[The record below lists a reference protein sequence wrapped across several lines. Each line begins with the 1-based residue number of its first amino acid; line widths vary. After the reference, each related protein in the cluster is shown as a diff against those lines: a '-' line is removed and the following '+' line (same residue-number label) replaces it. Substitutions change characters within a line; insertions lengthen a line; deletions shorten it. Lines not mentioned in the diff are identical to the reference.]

1 MAHSLS
7 FLVALFTCS
16 LLIPVL
22 VRHSEGL
29 GLMDHPD
36 TDRKS
41 HVASISRA
49 GGIAIYL
56 SALLALFLSPASA
69 QPIIGVIL
77 AGTLIFL
84 FGLLDDARNL
94 NHWWKFGG
102 QFAAALLVIASG
114 VVIDR
119 LPGMGVELLPNWIAY
134 PLTFFFLVGVTN
146 AVNLSDGLDGLA
158 GGSTFLS
165 LGLVA
170 VLSYFAD
177 EYSTTILAVSI
188 AGGIA
193 GFLRYNTH
201 PATVFMGD
209 SGSQFIGLMAA
220 SLAIIATQ
228 SEAGSHSAALPLLIL
243 GLPVL
248 DTLYV
253 TFIRVKNGKSPFK
266 ADSSHLHHR
275 LVRLGL
281 EKHEAVGLY
290 YCAQLGLLGLAYAL
304 RFQHEL
310 LVLAY
315 YAGFSALV
323 MACLIGAKNIQLVH
337 IRAGR
342 AARDERRNAFFRPI
356 GEHYSNSTS
365 ALSLGLALALII
377 AVGAASNTS
386 VDTATAKLTVSMAF
400 ILVTL
405 YFLAFRRGAAQSD
418 WLLRVVCSCAAA
430 SIFYH
435 ASLVGLT
442 SVWRYALDLSL
453 LLSLSFL
460 ALCIRISR
468 KHVFSLTTQD
478 LLIVLILLS
487 LQVLPIAEST
497 QYLIMRITIFV
508 FIIEFLITV
517 QKPRR
522 TLLNLCSIASVVGLT
537 IF

>member
-16 LLIPVL
+16 LLIPLL
-22 VRHSEGL
+22 VRYSEAL

-36 TDRKS
+36 QDRKA
-41 HVASISRA
+41 HVNAISRA
-49 GGIAIYL
+49 GGIAIYA
-56 SALLALFLSPASA
+56 SALLALFLSPASTS
-69 QPIIGVIL
+69 PVFGILL

-84 FGLLDDARNL
+84 FGLLDDARSL

-102 QFAAALLVIASG
+102 QFAAAFVVISSG
-114 VVIDR
+114 VVIER
-119 LPGMGVELLPNWIAY
+119 LPGMGVASLPNWISY
-134 PLTFFFLVGVTN
+134 PFTFVFLVGVTN

-165 LGLVA
+165 LGLIA

-177 EYSTTILAVSI
+177 EYSVTILAVAI

-220 SLAIIATQ
+220 CLAIVATQ
-228 SEAGSHSAALPLLIL
+228 SESGSHSATLPLLIL

-248 DTLYV
+248 DTVYV
-253 TFIRVKNGKSPFK
+253 MVIRIKNGQSPFK

-281 EKHEAVGLY
+281 EKHEAVGIY
-290 YCAQLGLLGLAYAL
+290 YCAQLSLLALAYAL
-304 RFQHEL
+304 RFQHEV
-310 LVLAY
+310 LVLTY
-315 YAGFSALV
+315 YTAFCAIVLAG
-323 MACLIGAKNIQLVH
+323 LIGAKNLH
-337 IRAGR
+337 LIRANHLT
-342 AARDERRNAFFRPI
+342 AVRDERRNAFFRPI
-356 GEHYSNSTS
+356 GERYTVSTYTLS
-365 ALSLGLALALII
+365 IGLSGALFIGVLASMGVRTDVATDNLTTII
-377 AVGAASNTS
+377 AFLLPLIYIAA
-386 VDTATAKLTVSMAF
+386 A
-400 ILVTL
+400 
-405 YFLAFRRGAAQSD
+405 RREQSQSD
-418 WLLRVVCSCAAA
+418 WLLRIIGSCAAA
-430 SIFYH
+430 AVFYH

-442 SVWRYALDLSL
+442 SGWRYALDISL
-453 LLSLSFL
+453 LLSLCFL

-487 LQVLPIAEST
+487 VQVLPIAEST
-497 QYLIMRITIFV
+497 QYLTMRITIFV

-517 QKPRR
+517 RR
-522 TLLNLCSIASVVGLT
+522 PLRTMLNTTCMLSLLVLAFT
-537 IF
+537 